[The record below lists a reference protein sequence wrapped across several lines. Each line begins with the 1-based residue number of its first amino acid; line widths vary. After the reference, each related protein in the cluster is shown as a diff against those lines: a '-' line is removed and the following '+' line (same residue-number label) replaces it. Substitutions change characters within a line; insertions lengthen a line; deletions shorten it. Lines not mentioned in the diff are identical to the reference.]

1 MHNAGLTLGLRMYFV
16 ILIMFGEL
24 LELSL
29 VIILEQQVPLAVKAM
44 QTKLQALVPLLRF
57 AAQAHA

>member
-1 MHNAGLTLGLRMYFV
+1 MFQKLT
-16 ILIMFGEL
+16 EL
-24 LELSL
+24 LLA
-29 VIILEQQVPLAVKAM
+29 IILEQQVPLAVKAM